1 MSNKGK
7 IANPATAA
15 AAAAAAKTKTPSMKW
30 INKEETRFIQEFSK
44 VKKTKKE
51 QATGAATGMSTHGW
65 KTILDAMN
73 RAAPN
78 DVVYTKAHLQNK
90 MPTLVKDYKSYE
102 FLMHK
107 TGLGCTAEG
116 AFTGSESVKAE
127 CSETDKNCSKFF
139 KHPLANYALLDT
151 LLR

>member
-7 IANPATAA
+7 IVNPATA

-65 KTILDAMN
+65 NTILDAMN

-116 AFTGSESVKAE
+116 AFTGMRSLTMMRNST
-127 CSETDKNCSKFF
+127 S
-139 KHPLANYALLDT
+139 LAHANAT
-151 LLR
+151 ISRRSWATRARR